1 MEQKAPPAELANH
14 YAEAGDLEKAVEYLL
29 KAGDHARGLYAYQES
44 IAAYLRALAFLSE
57 MGDHEQTRVLE
68 WKASAQFVLGKLYRF
83 RGEFVTALEWLAGA
97 KEACAKLEDT
107 AGLAQVLIE
116 TGIALHHKGEYAQV
130 REVLNAGLAL
140 AREAGDTR
148 SVALA
153 LLVLGK
159 GVTDI
164 QVDYAAAR
172 ALYEESLSLYREM
185 DDKAGISDLLNELGN
200 MALYQGN
207 YAAARAL
214 HEESLSLRREMGNK
228 QGIANSFLNL
238 GMGAKAGISISLAN
252 LALVEWAQGN
262 TTAAR
267 ELLEECLGLE
277 REIGDK
283 AGIPG
288 SLIILAL
295 VALVQGNTTEA
306 RELLEESLTWI
317 EKIDE
322 NLIMAYFL
330 LGLGLVD
337 LAENNPEARGH
348 IFHSLRLGV
357 KMGVKVTQTSS
368 LVGLARLALQAGD
381 ARGAAQWLGAVE
393 SALKALGVVMEP
405 EVIHFHAQTL
415 AAVREQLGESAFQSA
430 WVEGA
435 GWSLE
440 EAVALALKE
449 N

>member
-1 MEQKAPPAELANH
+1 M
-14 YAEAGDLEKAVEYLL
+14 
-29 KAGDHARGLYAYQES
+29 
-44 IAAYLRALAFLSE
+44 
-57 MGDHEQTRVLE
+57 
-68 WKASAQFVLGKLYRF
+68 
-83 RGEFVTALEWLAGA
+83 
-97 KEACAKLEDT
+97 
-107 AGLAQVLIE
+107 
-116 TGIALHHKGEYAQV
+116 
-130 REVLNAGLAL
+130 
-140 AREAGDTR
+140 
-148 SVALA
+148 
-153 LLVLGK
+153 
-159 GVTDI
+159 TDI

-214 HEESLSLRREMGNK
+214 HEESLSLRREMSAK
-228 QGIANSFLNL
+228 QGIATSVLNL
-238 GMGAKAGISISLAN
+238 GMGAKAGISSSIGN
-252 LALVEWAQGN
+252 LGLVAWAQGN
-262 TTAAR
+262 MTAAR
-267 ELLEECLGLE
+267 ELLEESLSLR

-295 VALVQGNTTEA
+295 VALAEGSTTEA
-306 RELLEESLTWI
+306 RELLEESLTLI
-317 EKIDE
+317 KEIDE

-348 IFHSLRLGV
+348 LFHSLRLGV

-393 SALKALGVVMEP
+393 SALKVLGVVMEP

-415 AAVREQLGESAFQSA
+415 ASVKAQLGESTFQSA
-430 WVEGA
+430 WEA
-435 GWSLE
+435 GQRLTLE
-440 EAVALALKE
+440 EAVELALKE